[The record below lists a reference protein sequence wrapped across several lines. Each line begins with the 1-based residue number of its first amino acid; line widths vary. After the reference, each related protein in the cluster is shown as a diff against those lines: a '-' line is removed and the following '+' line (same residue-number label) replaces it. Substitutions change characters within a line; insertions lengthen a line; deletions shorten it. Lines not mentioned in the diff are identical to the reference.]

1 MSIIVSKEARKDL
14 VLIRQYIREELCNL
28 DAAVRIIG
36 MLKKSTASLS
46 DFPGRGRP
54 LDALI
59 PVHTEYRYLVCEN
72 YCVFYLSNDSDIVVV
87 RVLHQR
93 QDCLKALFI
102 EN

>member
-14 VLIRQYIREELCNL
+14 VLIRQYIREELCNP

-36 MLKKSTASLS
+36 MLKKSMASLS

-93 QDCLKALFI
+93 QDCLKALFL